1 MKKTLLTYDFFYKYK
16 KYFVFCLFVLGC
28 ILISSDVFAASNA
41 ACKISTMQ
49 EKYQSSCYSCL
60 IVRTLL
66 EQFMAVGG
74 RTYALCSEA
83 GVKILLLA
91 TCLWLAFFVLKN
103 LASLANVEPISIV
116 NQLLKQLFKVLFAYV
131 VIVSGTNTF
140 VNYVVNPVLATG
152 ADYGLAIIE
161 GANNTLGMQASGK
174 YNYEGESLF
183 SNDVMN
189 KIIGVTEGIDRVV
202 STNLVIG
209 HALTC
214 HSVNAGAWRFDLLV
228 VTITIP
234 DIWIWLCGAIIWFFG
249 FMLTLGVSYY
259 LLDLSFKIGISII
272 LFPITMGLWPFS
284 STSDKVISCIRTI
297 LKSAAIF
304 AFLVITTTYGMSLI
318 SVALRDI
325 TEFYSRIE
333 NGDSKWVSETFD
345 ITGSFF
351 LILMFAYVYAFLLV
365 SKTITSYVNKFFS
378 GGILSGANPMHSGAT
393 MMTDAA
399 KRPVMATGR
408 YAKDVAR
415 EQGGKAIKQVGK
427 GVSAAGKGM
436 TKGGKGLMQAG
447 KAMSSSGLGAIAGVP
462 LMAVGAVVAGG
473 GYVAQAAGKTVQGT
487 GSLIKKS
494 KDKPKPTGKSG
505 GNSSGKLDNSASGRN
520 GSGNSGGGNGGGGN
534 NSAS

>member
-1 MKKTLLTYDFFYKYK
+1 M
-16 KYFVFCLFVLGC
+16 LGC
-28 ILISSDVFAASNA
+28 VLISSDVFAESNA
-41 ACKISTMQ
+41 ECQIKAMQ
-49 EKYQSSCYSCL
+49 EKYQSSCYSCI
-60 IVRTLL
+60 IVKTLL
-66 EQFMAVGG
+66 EQFMTVGN
-74 RTYALCSEA
+74 RTYALCSDA

-91 TCLWLAFFVLKN
+91 SCLWLAFFVLKN

-161 GANNTLGMQASGK
+161 GANDTLGMQASGK

-183 SNDVMN
+183 SNDVIN
-189 KIIGVTEGIDRVV
+189 KILGVTEGIDRVV

-214 HSVNAGAWRFDLLV
+214 HSVNAGAWKWNLLV
-228 VTITIP
+228 TEIKIP

-259 LLDLSFKIGISII
+259 LLDLSFKIGISIV

-304 AFLVITTTYGMSLI
+304 AFLAITTTYGMSLI

-325 TEFYSRIE
+325 SEFYTRIE
-333 NGDSKWVSETFD
+333 NGDSQWVSETFD

-365 SKTITSYVNKFFS
+365 SKTVTSYVNKFFS
-378 GGILSGANPMHSGAT
+378 GGILSGANPLHSGAT

-415 EQGGKAIKQVGK
+415 EQGGKAIKQAGK

-436 TKGGKGLMQAG
+436 AKGGKGMMKAG
-447 KAMSSSGLGAIAGVP
+447 KALSSSGLGAIVGVP
-462 LMAVGAVVAGG
+462 LMAIGAAVTVG
-473 GYVAQAAGKTVQGT
+473 GYATQAAGKATQGA
-487 GSLIKKS
+487 GSMVKKS
-494 KDKPKPTGKSG
+494 KGKPKPKGKSDG
-505 GNSSGKLDNSASGRN
+505 D
-520 GSGNSGGGNGGGGN
+520 GSDKADNSGGGNSGGS
-534 NSAS
+534 SAS

>member
-1 MKKTLLTYDFFYKYK
+1 MRVALLTYDFFNKYK
-16 KYFVFCLFVLGC
+16 KYFVFCLLILGYV
-28 ILISSDVFAASNA
+28 LISSDVLAASNA
-41 ACKISTMQ
+41 ECKIKAMQ

-60 IVRTLL
+60 IVKTLL
-66 EQFMAVGG
+66 EQFMTVGS
-74 RTYALCSEA
+74 RTYALCSSA

-91 TCLWLAFFVLKN
+91 SCLWLAFFVLKN

-161 GANNTLGMQASGK
+161 GSNDTLGMQASGK

-183 SNDVMN
+183 SNDVIN
-189 KIIGVTEGIDRVV
+189 KILGVTEGIDRVV

-214 HSVNAGAWRFDLLV
+214 HSINAGAWRFNLLV

-259 LLDLSFKIGISII
+259 LLDLSFKIGISIV

-304 AFLVITTTYGMSLI
+304 AFLAITTTYGMSLI
-318 SVALRDI
+318 SVALRDV
-325 TEFYSRIE
+325 TEFYTRIE

-378 GGILSGANPMHSGAT
+378 GGILSGANPLHSGAT
-393 MMTDAA
+393 TMTDAA

-415 EQGGKAIKQVGK
+415 EQGGKAIKQAGK

-436 TKGGKGLMQAG
+436 TKGGKGMMKAG
-447 KAMSSSGLGAIAGVP
+447 KTLSSSGWGAIAGVP
-462 LMAVGAVVAGG
+462 LMAIGAAVTVG
-473 GYVAQAAGKTVQGT
+473 GYATQAAGKATQGA
-487 GSLIKKS
+487 GSMVKKS
-494 KDKPKPTGKSG
+494 KDKPKPKGKSDG
-505 GNSSGKLDNSASGRN
+505 D
-520 GSGNSGGGNGGGGN
+520 GSDKADNSGGRNSGG
-534 NSAS
+534 SSTS

>member
-1 MKKTLLTYDFFYKYK
+1 MRVALLTYDFFNKYK
-16 KYFVFCLFVLGC
+16 KYFVFCLLILGC
-28 ILISSDVFAASNA
+28 VLISSDVLAASNA
-41 ACKISTMQ
+41 ECKIKAMQ

-60 IVRTLL
+60 IVKTLL
-66 EQFMAVGG
+66 EQFMTVGS
-74 RTYALCSEA
+74 RTYALCSSA

-91 TCLWLAFFVLKN
+91 SCLWLAFFVLKN

-161 GANNTLGMQASGK
+161 GSNDTLGMQASGK

-183 SNDVMN
+183 SNDVIN
-189 KIIGVTEGIDRVV
+189 KILGVTEGIDRVV

-214 HSVNAGAWRFDLLV
+214 HSINAGAWRFNLLV

-259 LLDLSFKIGISII
+259 LLDLSFKIGISIV

-304 AFLVITTTYGMSLI
+304 AFLAITTTYGMSLI
-318 SVALRDI
+318 SVALRDV
-325 TEFYSRIE
+325 TEFYTRIE

-378 GGILSGANPMHSGAT
+378 GGILSGANPLHSGAT
-393 MMTDAA
+393 TMTDAA

-415 EQGGKAIKQVGK
+415 EQGGKAIKQAGK

-436 TKGGKGLMQAG
+436 TKGGKGMMKAG
-447 KAMSSSGLGAIAGVP
+447 KALSSSGWGAIAGVP
-462 LMAVGAVVAGG
+462 LMAIGAAVTVG
-473 GYVAQAAGKTVQGT
+473 GYATQAAGKATQGV
-487 GSLIKKS
+487 GSMVKKS
-494 KDKPKPTGKSG
+494 KDKPKPKGKSDG
-505 GNSSGKLDNSASGRN
+505 D
-520 GSGNSGGGNGGGGN
+520 GSDEADNSGGGNSGG
-534 NSAS
+534 SSTS

>member
-1 MKKTLLTYDFFYKYK
+1 MSLIGLTYNLFNKYK

-28 ILISSDVFAASNA
+28 FLISSDVLAASNA
-41 ACKISTMQ
+41 SCKISTMQ

-66 EQFMAVGG
+66 EQFMTVGT

-91 TCLWLAFFVLKN
+91 SCLWLAFFVLKN
-103 LASLANVEPISIV
+103 LGSLANVEPISIV
-116 NQLLKQLFKVLFAYV
+116 NQLLKQLFKILFAYV

-140 VNYVVNPVLATG
+140 INYVVNPVLATG

-161 GANNTLGMQASGK
+161 GANDTLGMQASGK

-214 HSVNAGAWRFDLLV
+214 HSVNAGAWGWNLLV
-228 VTITIP
+228 VSIKIP

-259 LLDLSFKIGISII
+259 LLDLSFKIGISIV
-272 LFPITMGLWPFS
+272 LFPIVMGLWPFS
-284 STSDKVISCIRTI
+284 ATSDKVISCIRTI

-304 AFLVITTTYGMSLI
+304 AFLAITTTYGMTLI
-318 SVALRDI
+318 STALRDI
-325 TEFYSRIE
+325 SEFYYRIE
-333 NGDSKWVSETFD
+333 QGDSKWVSETFD

-351 LILMFAYVYAFLLV
+351 LILVFAYVYAFLLV

-378 GGILSGANPMHSGAT
+378 GGILSGANPLHSGAT
-393 MMTDAA
+393 MLTDAA
-399 KRPVMATGR
+399 KRPAMAAGR

-415 EQGGKAIKQVGK
+415 EQGGKAVKQVGK

-436 TKGGKGLMQAG
+436 TQGGKGMMNAG
-447 KAMSSSGLGAIAGVP
+447 KAMSSSGLGAIVGVP
-462 LMAVGAVVAGG
+462 LMALGAAVSAGG
-473 GYVAQAAGKTVQGT
+473 YATQAAGKATQGV
-487 GSLIKKS
+487 GSMIKKS
-494 KDKPKPTGKSG
+494 KDKPKPKGKSG
-505 GNSSGKLDNSASGRN
+505 GGSSG
-520 GSGNSGGGNGGGGN
+520 GNGGGNGGGSGGG
-534 NSAS
+534 SGGVS